1 MAEEVGALRPRQGS
15 AVQEVLSGL
24 VLAEE
29 AEADAPRQ
37 PRRLEV
43 RHRELLALLALGE
56 GVDVRRQRSF

>member
-1 MAEEVGALRPRQGS
+1 VGALRPRQGS
-15 AVQEVLSGL
+15 AIQEVVSGL

-29 AEADAPRQ
+29 AEADALRQ

-43 RHRELLALLALGE
+43 SHRELVVLVGLAE